1 MTNGVKKV
9 PELRF
14 PEFSEEWEE
23 KILDEVSTFSKGKGI
38 SKNDLSK
45 DGTPCILYGELYTT
59 YDFIINKIK
68 SKTLLDTKNLVK
80 GKKNQVLIPSSGET
94 PLDIATA
101 AVINTTED
109 ILLGGDIN
117 VLTPVQKYDGNFI
130 SLSINGKNKSN
141 LSKYAQG
148 KSVVH
153 LYNNDIK
160 KLKIKFPV
168 KKSEQRKIGEFFSKL
183 DRQIE
188 LEEQKL
194 AKLEEQ
200 KKGYMQKIFTQE
212 LKFKNS
218 QLENIKWSYKT
229 LEELNSFF
237 TDGNYGESY
246 PKSEDMSDKN
256 DGVAF
261 LRGSNLKKGKIT
273 LEDANYISK
282 KKHSELTTG
291 HLFLDDIVIA
301 VRGSLGAVGY
311 VNENMVGNNINSQ
324 LAIIRTSNSLLY
336 GKYLL
341 YYLMSNQGKKELL
354 SRVTGTA
361 LKQLPI
367 KQIKQI
373 KVPVPKLHEQYK
385 IANFLS
391 ELDNLIDNQT
401 EKIEL
406 LKERKN
412 GFLQKMFV

>member
-1 MTNGVKKV
+1 MMTNELENEPK
-9 PELRF
+9 LRF
-14 PEFSEEWEE
+14 PEFNEEWEE

-109 ILLGGDIN
+109 MLLGGDIN
-117 VLTPVQKYDGNFI
+117 VLTPVQKYDGKFI

-168 KKSEQRKIGEFFSKL
+168 KNSEQRKIGDFFSKL

-194 AKLEEQ
+194 EKLKEQ
-200 KKGYMQKIFTQE
+200 KKGYMQKIFSQE
-212 LKFKNS
+212 IRFKDDNGNDYPEWESKKFLDIFKLAPSKNNQIKS
-218 QLENIKWSYKT
+218 SEVVENGIIPVVDQGKDIFLGYSNEKDKAIEDFDNVIVYGDHTTIIKYIKEPFIIGGDGVKLLES
-229 LEELNSFF
+229 
-237 TDGNYGESY
+237 
-246 PKSEDMSDKN
+246 N
-256 DGVAF
+256 DGSLIHYLYILLQYFNVKPEGYKRHYSI
-261 LRGSNLKKGKIT
+261 LKNKMMNISNTKEEQEKIGDFFNE
-273 LEDANYISK
+273 LDELIEKQSSK
-282 KKHSELTTG
+282 
-291 HLFLDDIVIA
+291 IV
-301 VRGSLGAVGY
+301 V
-311 VNENMVGNNINSQ
+311 
-324 LAIIRTSNSLLY
+324 
-336 GKYLL
+336 
-341 YYLMSNQGKKELL
+341 
-354 SRVTGTA
+354 
-361 LKQLPI
+361 LKQR
-367 KQIKQI
+367 K
-373 KVPVPKLHEQYK
+373 KV
-385 IANFLS
+385 
-391 ELDNLIDNQT
+391 
-401 EKIEL
+401 
-406 LKERKN
+406 
-412 GFLQKMFV
+412 FLQKMFV